1 MRGKQVFK
9 EMGKNDRLG
18 QDWRKGR
25 DTKLLEKRNECL
37 IARYYYYRNFTDKRY
52 EVIIDLLVDEFWLTR
67 LTLPQII
74 SKYTSELRKLTDL
87 RPDKTYFTNKWPHL
101 KW

>member
-1 MRGKQVFK
+1 MRGKQVFNEIRK
-9 EMGKNDRLG
+9 DNKLR

-25 DTKLLEKRNECL
+25 NIKLIEKRNECL

-67 LTLPQII
+67 LTLPQVI
-74 SKYTSELRKLTDL
+74 SKYTVELRKLTDL
-87 RPDKTYFTNKWPHL
+87 RPERAYFMNKWPHM